1 LRKLGQKSFVRFFS
15 DENEKIKM
23 AIETKGTKISSKAF
37 EDLGG
42 RINKTFYSRNLFN
55 LVPML

>member
-1 LRKLGQKSFVRFFS
+1 MRKLGQKSFVRLFS

-42 RINKTFYSRNLFN
+42 TINKTF
-55 LVPML
+55 